1 MLGLL
6 DRLDWVRDI
15 SLDAGREARIHPA
28 RLFQLVQEVGIM
40 TTHT

>member
-1 MLGLL
+1 MLALL

-15 SLDAGREARIHPA
+15 GLDAGREACIHTA
-28 RLFQLVQEVGIM
+28 RLFQLMQEVGIM